1 MGNMVRGAS
10 RSCGRHTQCLFRPDS
25 TPSLPPKAIPGRQG
39 APVRKGI
46 QKGLCGRPRGSRVRR
61 EGCAKQT
68 PGGARG
74 AEGGGGGGRGGGGA
88 AGPGGGGPP
97 NPGGPPRGGGGV
109 GGGVGVGMGHMPPA
123 KMHLRFCSTWG
134 FVKLTAQLVKRDS
147 ELRKTSP
154 RQAKSLR

>member
-1 MGNMVRGAS
+1 MRNRHRGVR
-10 RSCGRHTQCLFRPDS
+10 
-25 TPSLPPKAIPGRQG
+25 
-39 APVRKGI
+39 V
-46 QKGLCGRPRGSRVRR
+46 
-61 EGCAKQT
+61 
-68 PGGARG
+68 GGG
-74 AEGGGGGGRGGGGA
+74 VGVGGGGGGGSHPELAPTRAGGA
-88 AGPGGGGPP
+88 GGGGGGPAARA
-97 NPGGPPRGGGGV
+97 GGAPPPPTRAPRGGGGG